1 VATMLERTGTTWIVR
16 GIASVLFGVL
26 AVVWPGVS
34 IAVMVLLFGL
44 YALVDGLFLLGFAS
58 QKQGPEAR
66 YVAFGLISIAAGV
79 IAFAYPGITALSLY
93 VLIGAWAIVSGI
105 AELGIAIA
113 AKSADMSAGSLVLV
127 GVFSILCGIILFALP
142 LAGVL
147 ALVGLVVVYAI
158 AKGIV
163 LISAGVRLRNRPLS
177 AM

>member
-1 VATMLERTGTTWIVR
+1 MLERTGTTWIVR

-26 AVVWPGVS
+26 AIIWPGVS
-34 IAVMVLLFGL
+34 IAILMLLFGV

-58 QKQGPEAR
+58 QKRGPKAR
-66 YVAFGLISIAAGV
+66 YVVFGLISIAAGV
-79 IAFAYPGITALSLY
+79 IAFAYPGLTALSLY
-93 VLIGAWAIVSGI
+93 VLIGIWAIVSGI

-113 AKSADMSAGSLVLV
+113 ARSADISVGSLVLV
-127 GVFSILCGIILFALP
+127 GMFSILCGIALFALP

-147 ALVGLVVVYAI
+147 ALLGLVVVYAI

-163 LISAGVRLRNRPLS
+163 LISAGVALHNRPLS